1 MAKLNDSFT
10 KAMTQFNN
18 IHTGAWMKH
27 IHPHDREE
35 MCGYLI
41 RMVGDQPVKFNV
53 WNATTQRPNGVDKL
67 QGCVKTLVSCV
78 GSDRS
83 YFVECPTRG

>member
-10 KAMTQFNN
+10 KAMTQFNK
-18 IHTGAWMKH
+18 IHPATWTKH
-27 IHPHDREE
+27 IHPSDREE
-35 MCGYLI
+35 ICGYLI
-41 RMVGDQPVKFNV
+41 RMISDQPVKFNV
-53 WNATTQRPNGVDKL
+53 WNAAIQRPNGVEKID
-67 QGCVKTLVSCV
+67 GCVKTLIRCI